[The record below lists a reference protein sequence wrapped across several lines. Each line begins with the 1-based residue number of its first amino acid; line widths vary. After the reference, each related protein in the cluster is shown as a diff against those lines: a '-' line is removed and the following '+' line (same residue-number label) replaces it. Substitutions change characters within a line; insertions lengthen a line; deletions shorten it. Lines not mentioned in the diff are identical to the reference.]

1 MKKKKRKSVAYDLTL
16 LVLTGKMRCF
26 EAVLSRVS
34 IYLYTS
40 TLFTIKW
47 TVLLCFTFA
56 TGPELTFFKPDFK
69 CLLKNF
75 D

>member
-1 MKKKKRKSVAYDLTL
+1 MLHMLSEEEVKKKKRKSVAYNLTL

-40 TLFTIKW
+40 TLFTIK
-47 TVLLCFTFA
+47 
-56 TGPELTFFKPDFK
+56 
-69 CLLKNF
+69 
-75 D
+75 